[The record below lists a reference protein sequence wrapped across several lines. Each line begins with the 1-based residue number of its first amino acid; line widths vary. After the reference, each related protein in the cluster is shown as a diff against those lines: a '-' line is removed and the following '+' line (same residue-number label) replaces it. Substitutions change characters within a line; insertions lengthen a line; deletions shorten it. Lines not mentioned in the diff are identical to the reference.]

1 MPSVKWEA
9 ASCLSLTI
17 LLHWQILGIWARR
30 SFISSPTHPIPSHPI
45 PMTVRHNTDLFYYI
59 HPVPIL
65 KMCTGNGF
73 LFCPQST
80 PLTMHTLSKLPP
92 RRELQQAEGTTH
104 LYRSETRLQPLPQ
117 LLSPG
122 PNGITQASQKC
133 CPISCL
139 QTVCLPRLLPL

>member
-1 MPSVKWEA
+1 MPRSTLSQNSHLEA
-9 ASCLSLTI
+9 GERFQNAISQVRGCFLSLFNNTTP
-17 LLHWQILGIWARR
+17 LTDSRYLGRKELHFL
-30 SFISSPTHPIPSHPI
+30 PIPPHLIPPHPCHPI
-45 PMTVRHNTDLFYYI
+45 PMTVHHNTDLFYYI

-92 RRELQQAEGTTH
+92 RAELQQAEGTTH

-122 PNGITQASQKC
+122 PN
-133 CPISCL
+133 
-139 QTVCLPRLLPL
+139 